1 MHKFVL
7 LVNGQLQ
14 TYTSWESLPDDFDHV
29 IEFIPDIPDP
39 PHTSEQHEEIDQ
51 WHYRLQS
58 LVDKE
63 NKKHGNS

>member
-7 LVNGQLQ
+7 LVNGQLN

-39 PHTSEQHEEIDQ
+39 PHTVEQHAEIDQ
-51 WHYRLQS
+51 WHDRLQS
-58 LVDKE
+58 LVGKE
-63 NKKHGNS
+63 NKKYGNS